1 MVQSFQSLML
11 MSSSNTRAQNT
22 VTFKSF
28 TKAYCLLLDA
38 TDIWEYKYKW
48 HPRPHSDDAI
58 LPKSNADDGLPPHW
72 RERRLKIYHACP
84 SPTSPHTKLSSCC
97 INSNWN
103 KKLMVL
109 LEFSVNRS
117 TFTVTS
123 MIIIELGAQSG
134 ECRHVEWEETLTDRC
149 FRLKGTPWG
158 GGGVFTI

>member
-1 MVQSFQSLML
+1 MIMINAFKYIHQ
-11 MSSSNTRAQNT
+11 SSSFFNTMAFLWHLSESIFSTQLSTHNLQHNNWKLCT
-22 VTFKSF
+22 YTHTKVETFKSF

-109 LEFSVNRS
+109 LEFSV
-117 TFTVTS
+117 
-123 MIIIELGAQSG
+123 
-134 ECRHVEWEETLTDRC
+134 
-149 FRLKGTPWG
+149 K
-158 GGGVFTI
+158 

>member
-109 LEFSVNRS
+109 LEFLVKEINIHCDQHDHHWAGCTIGRVQ
-117 TFTVTS
+117 TCWV
-123 MIIIELGAQSG
+123 
-134 ECRHVEWEETLTDRC
+134 
-149 FRLKGTPWG
+149 G
-158 GGGVFTI
+158 GDTHGPML